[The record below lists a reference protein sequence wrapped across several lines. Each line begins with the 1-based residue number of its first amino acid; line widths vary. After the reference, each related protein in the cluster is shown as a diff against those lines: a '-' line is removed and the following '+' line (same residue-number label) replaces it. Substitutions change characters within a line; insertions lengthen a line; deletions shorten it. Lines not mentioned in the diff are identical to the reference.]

1 MKLTVQER
9 VMLGNILPQEG
20 NFVTL
25 KVLRNLKM
33 DLSFSEAETKKWAIA
48 TRDGQVNWRLLNE
61 KNKPIDQ
68 EAEIEIGE
76 KAKDIIVLALA
87 KLNEEKKLRDEHY
100 TLYERFIGE

>member
-9 VMLGNILPQEG
+9 LMLGNILPQEG

-33 DLSFSEAETKKWAIA
+33 DLSFNDAEFKKWSIVMS
-48 TRDGQVNWRLLNE
+48 DGQVNWRLFND

-76 KAKDIIVLALA
+76 KAKDIIVKALA
-87 KLNEEKKLRDEHY
+87 ELNEKKKLREEHI